1 MESNKCYL
9 KEYYEECKSGNIIIG
24 RELMTQLEKLIA
36 DLDNKKYKYET
47 EEAHLRIEF
56 MENLC
61 LQSKNPFYMKPL
73 KLMLWQKAFFEVVY
87 SFKKYS
93 DETGRWI
100 RRFKKVLLLIARKN
114 GKTTMMAG
122 DAHFDLRAGDGGMDI
137 VCASNDEKQANLL
150 WSEIEGMRKRIDPK
164 MRYTHKNLT
173 CISNKKNDTKIYK
186 MSAKTQNKDGR
197 NIDKTYMDESHDA
210 KDDEIAG
217 ACEKSMST
225 KDEPLFFN
233 LTTEGQID
241 KGYLD
246 QELEYARGVLRDEIE
261 DDSYLPWLYT
271 QDSEEEVWQDERS
284 WTKSNP
290 SLGVVKK
297 VSFIRSELE
306 KSKIQKSTRMQTL
319 CKDFNIKQNST
330 QSWLLR
336 EDYVYEQP
344 IYDLE
349 EFRGQMCLG
358 AVDLSA
364 TTDLSNAKI
373 FLMKPGDD
381 TRYVYS
387 HYWIPES
394 KLRKTPDESSGAHY
408 SEWAKDGI
416 LTIHEG
422 NEIDISRIA
431 DWFYELYDKYD
442 IRLFVCG
449 YDQRYAKTFLDRMEY
464 YGFNCEMIYQNKYVM
479 SGPMKLV
486 EAELKSQSINYNQNE
501 MDRWCLGN
509 ASIQIDNLGNIMC
522 VKVNNNDKR
531 RIDGAVT
538 LIILYEVFRRHRDE
552 FMKML
557 QAEQ

>member
-1 MESNKCYL
+1 MDKENCYL
-9 KEYYEECKSGNIIIG
+9 LEYFTECKEGRIPIG
-24 RELMTQLEKLIA
+24 HELMTELEKLVA
-36 DLDNKKYKYET
+36 DLEDNKYKYDT
-47 EEAHLRIEF
+47 DEAHLRIAF

-61 LQSKNPFYMKPL
+61 LQSKKPFYMKPL

-87 SFKKYS
+87 SFKVYS
-93 DETGRWI
+93 EETKSWI

-122 DAHFDLRAGDGGMDI
+122 DAHFDLRCGDGGMDI
-137 VCASNDEKQANLL
+137 VCASNDEKQASLL
-150 WSEIEGMRKRIDPK
+150 WNEIEGMRKRLDPK
-164 MRYTHKNLT
+164 MKRTHKNL
-173 CISNKKNDTKIYK
+173 IEIRNKKNDTKIFK

-197 NIDKTYMDESHDA
+197 NIDKAYMDESHDA

-246 QELEYARGVLRDEIE
+246 QELEYARGVLHEEIE

-284 WTKSNP
+284 WMKSNP

-297 VSFIRSELE
+297 ASFIRGELE

-319 CKDFNIKQNST
+319 CKDFNIKQNAT

-336 EDYVYEQP
+336 EDYVYDQP
-344 IYDLE
+344 VFNLE
-349 EFRGQMCLG
+349 EFRDSMCLG

-373 FLMKPGDD
+373 FLMKPGDN

-394 KLRKTPDESSGAHY
+394 KLRKSPDESSGAKY
-408 SEWAKDGI
+408 AEWAKDDL

-422 NEIDISRIA
+422 NEIDISKIA
-431 DWFYELYDKYD
+431 DWFYELYVQYG

-449 YDQRYAKTFLDRMEY
+449 YDQRYAKTFLDRMNY
-464 YGFNCEMIYQNKYVM
+464 YGFNCEMIYQNRYVM
-479 SGPMKLV
+479 SPPMKLV
-486 EAELKSQSINYNQNE
+486 EAELKSQSINYNNNE
-501 MDRWCLGN
+501 MDRWCFGN
-509 ASIQIDNLGNIMC
+509 ASIQIDNLGNVMC
-522 VKVNNNDKR
+522 VKVNGNEHK

-538 LIILYEVFRRHRDE
+538 LIMLFEMFRRHRDE

-557 QAEQ
+557 IAG

>member
-1 MESNKCYL
+1 MADNNCYL
-9 KEYYEECKSGNIIIG
+9 KEYYEECKSGNIVVG
-24 RELMTQLEKLIA
+24 QELMTELDRLIDDLESGI
-36 DLDNKKYKYET
+36 YRYET
-47 EEAHLRIEF
+47 DEAHLRIDF

-87 SFKKYS
+87 SFKVYS
-93 DETGRWI
+93 EENGKWI

-122 DAHFDLRAGDGGMDI
+122 DAHFDLRCGDGGMDI
-137 VCASNDEKQANLL
+137 VCASNDDKQADLL
-150 WSEIEGMRKRIDPK
+150 WSEIEGMRKRLDPK
-164 MRYTHKNLT
+164 MRFTHKNLKN
-173 CISNKKNDTKIYK
+173 ISNKKNDTKIFK

-225 KDEPLFFN
+225 KIEPLFFN
-233 LTTEGQID
+233 LTTEGVID

-246 QELEYARGVLRDEIE
+246 QELAYARGVLREEIE

-284 WTKSNP
+284 WQKANP

-297 VSFIRSELE
+297 ASFIRGELE

-319 CKDFNIKQNST
+319 CKDFNIKQNAA
-330 QSWLLR
+330 QSWLMR

-344 IYDLE
+344 IFDLE
-349 EFRGQMCLG
+349 EFRGQICIG

-373 FLMKPGDD
+373 LLMRPGDD

-387 HYWIPES
+387 HYWIPET
-394 KLRKTPDESSGAHY
+394 KLRKSPDESSGAKY

-422 NEIDISRIA
+422 NEIDISQIA
-431 DWFYELYDKYD
+431 DWFFEIYDKYD
-442 IRLFVCG
+442 IRLLMCG
-449 YDQRYAKTFLDRMEY
+449 YDQRYAKTFLDRMNY
-464 YGFNCEMIYQNKYVM
+464 YGFATEMIYQNKYVM
-479 SGPMKLV
+479 SSPMKLV
-486 EAELKSQSINYNQNE
+486 EAELKSRSINYNQND

-509 ASIQIDNLGNIMC
+509 ASIQIDSLGNIMC
-522 VKVNNNDKR
+522 VKISNNEKR

-552 FMKML
+552 MMSIL